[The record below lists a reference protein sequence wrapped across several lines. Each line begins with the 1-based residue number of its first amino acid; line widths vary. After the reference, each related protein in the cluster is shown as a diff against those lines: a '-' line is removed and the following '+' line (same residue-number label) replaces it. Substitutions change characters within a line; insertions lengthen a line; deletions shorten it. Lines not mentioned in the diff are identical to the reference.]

1 MKRLVVYVLFGLLL
15 VQNSFSQT
23 ITGSFDFS
31 LDYSELVFAP
41 KPGTRTPTKNN
52 PTALDGY
59 SCSHNDV
66 TLSFNT
72 GGNPESTSP
81 VWINVGGI
89 GLLEIHMYE
98 ANSLT
103 VEAPANYKINKV
115 TFMQSRGSTTW
126 NGWRVSGN
134 GSWKTK
140 VWTPDASVEYKS
152 VTFIADGGSDYF
164 CKITVSCSQSTL
176 AGIDTVVETNID
188 ESPEYYTV
196 DGVKL
201 QSEPT
206 KSGVYIVK
214 TGARTHKIFIP

>member
-1 MKRLVVYVLFGLLL
+1 MKRLVVYVLFGLLCIH
-15 VQNSFSQT
+15 NSFSQT
-23 ITGSFDFS
+23 VTGIFDFS
-31 LDYSELVFAP
+31 PDYSELNIEP
-41 KPGTRTPTKNN
+41 KPGSKTPTKNN
-52 PTALDGY
+52 PTVLDGY
-59 SCSHNDV
+59 LCSHNGV

-72 GGNPESTSP
+72 GGNTEDTSP

-126 NGWRVSGN
+126 NGWQVSGE
-134 GSWKTK
+134 GSWNAKI
-140 VWTPDASVEYKS
+140 WTPDSSVEYKS
-152 VTFIADGGSDYF
+152 VTFIADEGPDYF
-164 CKITVSCSQSTL
+164 CKITVSCSPSIL
-176 AGIDTVVETNID
+176 GGIDTVVEVDTD

-206 KSGVYIVK
+206 KSGVYIVR